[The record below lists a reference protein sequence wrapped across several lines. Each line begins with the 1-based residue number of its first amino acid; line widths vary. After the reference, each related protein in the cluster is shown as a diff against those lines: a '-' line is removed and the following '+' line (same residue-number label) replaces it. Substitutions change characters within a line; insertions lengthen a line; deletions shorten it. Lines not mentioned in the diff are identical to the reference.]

1 MKLRGKWTRKHSYHT
16 AGIMVAAF
24 MVIAAAG
31 FWMVRSLLLENA
43 QRLGNELANQYAELE
58 LQDVRSAELLLTA
71 GVWTMEDLEA
81 SGADAD
87 RVEEWAQ
94 NYFQE
99 TVDRFPNQL
108 VPYAVI
114 DGKVI
119 TPDGESDRTLEEMPW
134 RDQVERS
141 EGETRLS
148 SMRTD
153 SEYGQI
159 AIVVSR
165 KCAGSSD
172 ALVFELY
179 LGTLHGD
186 ETESAL
192 PEGSSYYLCN
202 PQGDLIYARTQLD
215 ATPEELQQYVTTILG
230 QIRAGN
236 LDDAQEYVYD
246 LTHDKRAVYFYTHES
261 GGVSIITVSYSSLLR
276 NLDRVFFL
284 IMSVSSVALLFLIF
298 LGVWE
303 RHLQKKLSRVN
314 ETVAALGN
322 LYYAIYRIN
331 WKQGTYEF
339 INESEE
345 FARQVPAEGQ
355 YEQFLEVARQLIEP
369 EAYPQFETSFS
380 LENMRR
386 LVEDNVSDFGG
397 DFRRLFGNEYR
408 WVNVRLLFDPALR
421 QNEAILC
428 FRLVDREKSSQLH
441 HLRMLEEALD
451 DVRESEASKEKFFS
465 QMSHDMRTPLSV
477 IMASVELARQQE
489 GDWEKT
495 DDYLRKIQVSAD
507 QLMKLING
515 ILEMSRMEKA
525 ELSLNDAPCDLRET
539 VSECLS
545 PFHAQADL
553 QHKTLDVVFDLRHPL
568 VYMDAFRLQQILN
581 NLVSNAMKFTKEGDS
596 VRVEVTQ
603 SARQEGEICQIVVQD
618 TGVGISPEFL
628 PQLFTPYARENRFGT
643 QTVIGTGLGMAI
655 VKTIVTRMQGQIQV
669 ESTPDVG
676 TTFTL
681 TIPMEPV
688 EDEPVQAQEEP
699 EKRSPAEVLG
709 RKRVLL
715 AEDYEMNLEIGT
727 ELLKLCGAEVTQARN
742 GQQAVELFRESEP
755 GWFDVIL
762 MDMNMPVMDGCA
774 AAAAIRA
781 MEREDAAAVPIIAVT
796 ANAFSEDM
804 VATARAGMNAHITKP
819 IDLQELADR
828 LDQLKQ

>member
-134 RDQVERS
+134 GDQVERS

-230 QIRAGN
+230 QIKAGN

-339 INESEE
+339 IKESEE

-397 DFRRLFGNEYR
+397 DFRRRFGDEYR
-408 WVNVRLLFDPALR
+408 WVNVRLLFDPSLR

-428 FRLVDREKSSQLH
+428 FRLVDQEKSSQLQ

-451 DVRESEASKEKFFS
+451 DVRESEASQEKFFS

-489 GDWEKT
+489 GDWART

-507 QLMKLING
+507 QLMKLINS
-515 ILEMSRMEKA
+515 ILEMSRMEKT
-525 ELSLNDAPCDLRET
+525 ELILSNDPCDLREM

-545 PFHAQADL
+545 PFQAQADL
-553 QHKTLDVVFDLRHPL
+553 QHKTLEVTFDLRHPR
-568 VYMDAFRLQQILN
+568 VYVDTFRLQQILN
-581 NLVSNAMKFTKEGDS
+581 NLVSNAMKFTREGDS

-603 SARQEGEICQIVVQD
+603 SDWQEEEICRIVVQD

-655 VKTIVTRMQGQIQV
+655 VKTIVTRMKGQIQV

-688 EDEPVQAQEEP
+688 PEQPVQTEAEP

-709 RKRVLL
+709 GKRVLL

-727 ELLKLCGAEVTQARN
+727 ELLKLCGAEVIQARD
-742 GQQAVELFRESEP
+742 GQEAVRLFRESEP

-781 MEREDAAAVPIIAVT
+781 MDREDAATVPIIAVT

-828 LDQLKQ
+828 LEQLKR